1 MFAGRK
7 IMNMI
12 RQRKSVK
19 VKGEDEVYTRWEK
32 DSDLSLQPPLGLFDE
47 YLEMGK
53 MSSPSLLQ

>member
-1 MFAGRK
+1 
-7 IMNMI
+7 MNMI